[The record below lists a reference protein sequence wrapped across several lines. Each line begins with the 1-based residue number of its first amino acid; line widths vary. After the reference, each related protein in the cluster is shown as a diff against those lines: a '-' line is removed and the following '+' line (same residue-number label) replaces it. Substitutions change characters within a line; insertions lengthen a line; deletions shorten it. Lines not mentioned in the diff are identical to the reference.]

1 MPPAGAL
8 GPGRSFKGRVDA
20 ALALAGFRRGGPGG
34 GFPDGVGKGEE
45 VIWAGTCGGSR
56 HGQPH
61 HFPAARD
68 GQGPGVL
75 FAQVVAVRLGIGCQG
90 SQDRGG
96 VGIHVRQSCH
106 R

>member
-45 VIWAGTCGGSR
+45 VIGSGTCRAGR
-56 HGQPH
+56 HGQAQ

-75 FAQVVAVRLGIGCQG
+75 FTQVVAVRLGVGGQG
-90 SQDRGG
+90 AQDCGG
-96 VGIHVRQSCH
+96 VGVNIRQSGH